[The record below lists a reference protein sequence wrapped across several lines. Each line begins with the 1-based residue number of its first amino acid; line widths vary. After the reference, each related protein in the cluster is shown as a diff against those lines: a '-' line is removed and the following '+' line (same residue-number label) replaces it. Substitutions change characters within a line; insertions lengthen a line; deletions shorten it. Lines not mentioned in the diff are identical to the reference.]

1 MEKYLWKENY
11 SVKIEIIDEQHKKLF
26 SLLNNL
32 VSSMNG
38 GIGNA
43 LVKDILI
50 DLKNYSEFHFKEEE
64 GMLRKYD
71 YENLTEHIK
80 EHQYYINKIIE
91 LTQLS
96 VKSSSLVSLKTAD
109 FLRDWLIQHI
119 LGTDKEYQQFLLSKG
134 VK

>member
-32 VSSMNG
+32 VSSMSG
-38 GIGNA
+38 GIGSA

-64 GMLRKYD
+64 EMLRKYD